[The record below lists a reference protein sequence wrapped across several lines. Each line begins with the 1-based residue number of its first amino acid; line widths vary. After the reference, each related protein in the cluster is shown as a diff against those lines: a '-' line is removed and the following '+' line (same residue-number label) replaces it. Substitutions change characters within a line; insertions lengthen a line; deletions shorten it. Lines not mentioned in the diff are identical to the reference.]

1 MATQGKK
8 INLNI
13 NFTSNIKTL
22 QEANQALAN
31 IIQKNSLLSKEGNTL
46 KSIYNTSGSLLAKM
60 TDLQKNNGTVTISE
74 MKKIQKEYEKI
85 TLAINNIQQAES
97 LAYKKQSD
105 NLQKATTEQQQLQ
118 KELQDTQK
126 IYKEMQQNKPVTA
139 ESFHTEPGKRGY
151 VAGQVKKK
159 NELSDFQK
167 SLLNSPNYEVEIDK
181 LAHTDLRKI
190 PNKHDEAFKKQ
201 VEEARQL
208 AEFIEKEKEYQEQ
221 ITQEYQEQL
230 DLQMKK
236 IQVAQVKVDEA
247 TSNVNNIQSGMNTST
262 TSQQELVKLQEQ
274 LGKSYETTT
283 KQIKLF
289 NDTGVKT
296 AQVNDKV
303 ESTTKKL
310 LKTSI
315 AHKIIVSGVTKI
327 LRSSVKAVMDM
338 DKALTDM
345 SIATG
350 MSREDAY
357 SLIPALNDMG
367 RAAGATTTEMA
378 ALTAEY
384 MKQGRTTKDSLQLA
398 TTTAKAAKISG
409 LSTADTVEYL
419 TSAINGFNLSANE
432 AVHVSDVFAKTA
444 AATATDFKDLAIA
457 LSKVGAQANSAG
469 MSLEFTTT
477 LLAKGMETTQ
487 EAPES
492 IGTALKTVVA
502 RMRELT
508 DYGAVL
514 EDDTSINK
522 VERALSAVGISL
534 RDTNGNFRDLDS
546 VFQELGPKWDSIN
559 TMQQQAIA
567 QAVAGTRQQSRFLAI
582 MQDWDRTMEISAVTL
597 DAAGASVYQFGKY
610 TDSIQY
616 SVTNLTTAWQGFV
629 ASFTNTDVI
638 KDTVQAGA
646 DIITVLTDFL
656 ELGDGAVGNFVAIGS
671 IVTAILIT
679 LHKWHQT
686 MVLNTEQLIQQT
698 MLSQGV
704 SREVAIEELNSR
716 KLLSIR
722 QKIYLAKER
731 ELKTTQK
738 IAKTEETQAAKQ
750 AKQELD
756 IKKKKL
762 ASLTQENKL
771 TTKQSDELGELVGK
785 NKDIKQLTDFR
796 TKQGKELQKWAKAN
810 NIEEEK
816 AKELAIAS
824 FAVKEG
830 ELAVEAA
837 STAFSEED
845 VKNEIALAAAKGI
858 TLTQEQAK
866 TILKIKQ
873 GQLSVEEAIL
883 QGIITKEQA
892 IQLGL
897 QKKSLGVA
905 IKEKAAEIGNTLIK
919 LAGTI
924 AKYWYI
930 AAPIA
935 AIVGGLIGTTVS
947 VGNIKAKEEAV
958 GENQEKIYENKE
970 KSSNITKLRDEYEEI
985 LKLKD
990 TGLADTEDLE
1000 RLESIEEELKEIDDD
1015 LVGTGQTLLA
1025 AITGKLEDLDEGTQ
1039 KLIEE
1044 NKGNV
1049 VDLATEKSAGAKWA
1063 ATGIGAAGTL
1073 LSGLSWALGPV
1084 VGIIGTAL
1092 FSGITAYVQEEVADN
1107 MARDNAKEV
1116 LGKEENQLALRQSA
1130 NYQATLN
1137 TTSLDA
1143 ATRKQ
1148 IVTDVDALYTAVDWE
1163 RFAEENY
1170 DNLETALNRLEDL
1183 YVDAA
1188 IDIGKAGNSTNHALS
1203 KQIEQYK
1210 IHRQELINEFGENSD
1225 MVEDFDRQYNRF
1237 KDLVGQESVIS
1248 TLEDKGVTSNQI
1260 FSLVTQLKNLGVS
1273 GEVAA
1278 EMLKKVASAEG
1289 DIATASGIFLDELI
1303 SRKNDFSNEGLAYW
1317 SNLTGV
1323 SIEDL
1328 KKKIDGEDTSELV
1341 SYIENVIY
1349 GFADLASSGINAS
1362 NIKIYRDKQAS
1373 KAENIL
1379 KINEEIA
1386 DGKLSTE
1393 MRDYISEYYGDLY
1406 ADPEFQKAL
1415 SEGNLAAIEMINAAF
1430 ESEYKDTIDNI
1441 RTAMDDAQSML
1452 NEDLRAYGFNS
1463 YEDFVEAKNNG
1474 ELEDQ
1479 LGSEWKS
1486 ISDRITQRAIDI
1498 QTYRDT
1504 ISDMEESAFNVE
1516 KLDEYSESIKALDAK
1531 IEELQE
1537 SLDDIGTG
1545 NLNTIKQLSTLYMEK
1560 AALTNL
1566 KLQEAL
1572 EKTAKTMN
1580 ITTDQLKDYY
1590 TIVNGKLIP
1599 NTVKINALQDEFR
1612 QAWLNGAESIE
1623 EATEALAEYEDIIED
1638 LNQQAVDDAIANQ
1651 EFYLEHMKSAY
1662 EKEAEALKESLDERK
1677 EMYDKYFDALEG
1689 EEETQDYEK
1698 ERQTLINRIAKLSTA
1713 TDSESLKQLK
1723 EAQQELGELNKEYNS
1738 SQREQRREAVS
1749 TRLDEAS
1756 ENIDKKLEEIL
1767 ADGNELWREWINQ
1780 AKNLD
1785 EESAKAWLSSLGQ
1798 FDGMTD
1804 LMIDNFMKGEWLDNK
1819 ATFDSYVNSGYTFD
1833 GITNAILEGIKQAP
1847 VTTTTENGDAINNQV
1862 SATIESIVIGENTN
1876 YSTEEIKELVQ
1887 KAFEDSWS
1895 AIATQWGINLNR
1907 KE

>member
-167 SLLNSPNYEVEIDK
+167 SLLNNPNYEVEINK
-181 LAHTDLRKI
+181 LANTDLRKI
-190 PNKHDEAFKKQ
+190 PNKHDEVFKKQ

-208 AEFIEKEKEYQEQ
+208 AELIGKEKEYQEQ

-236 IQVAQVKVDEA
+236 IQAAQVKVDEA
-247 TSNVNNIQSGMNTST
+247 ASNVNNIQSGMNTST

-327 LRSSVKAVMDM
+327 LRSSVKAVMGM

-350 MSREDAY
+350 MSREEAY

-384 MKQGRTTKDSLQLA
+384 MKQGRTIKDSLQLA

-502 RMRELT
+502 RMRELS

-546 VFQELGPKWDSIN
+546 IFQELGPKWDNIN

-597 DAAGASVYQFGKY
+597 DAAGASAYQFSKY

-629 ASFTNTDVI
+629 ASFTNTDAI

-646 DIITVLTDFL
+646 DIITVFTDFL

-686 MVLNTEQLIQQT
+686 MALNTEQLIQQT

-762 ASLTQENKL
+762 ASLKQENKL
-771 TTKQSDELGELVGK
+771 TTKQSDELGELVSK

-796 TKQGKELQKWAKAN
+796 TKQGKELQNWAKAN

-858 TLTQEQAK
+858 TLNQEQAE

-873 GQLSVEEAIL
+873 GQLSVEEAVL

-897 QKKSLGVA
+897 QKKSLGVV

-958 GENQEKIYENKE
+958 SKNQDTIYKNKENK
-970 KSSNITKLRDEYEEI
+970 TKVTSLKTEYEELWN
-985 LKLKD
+985 LKESGMSD
-990 TGLADTEDLE
+990 SEDIE
-1000 RLESIEEELKEIDDD
+1000 RLYAIEEELKEIDNT
-1015 LVGTGQTLLA
+1015 LVGTGQELIDTMNSYVDSLDSENRELA
-1025 AITGKLEDLDEGTQ
+1025 K
-1039 KLIEE
+1039 E
-1044 NKGNV
+1044 NKQNV
-1049 VDLATEKSAGAKWA
+1049 TELATEFRAQEFWA
-1063 ATGIGAAGTL
+1063 HFGLAFADIVSFAIGAAFGWH
-1073 LSGLSWALGPV
+1073 GA
-1084 VGIIGTAL
+1084 A
-1092 FSGITAYVQEEVADN
+1092 QESMKKN
-1107 MARDNAKEV
+1107 QAKEV
-1116 LGKEENQLALRQSA
+1116 LGDENNQLALRQAASYTA
-1130 NYQATLN
+1130 MDLVASSSEELQRKVLN
-1137 TTSLDA
+1137 E
-1143 ATRKQ
+1143 
-1148 IVTDVDALYTAVDWE
+1148 VDALYAKMDWDEFSDKYYDDLDNKLDSIEKLYTNAV
-1163 RFAEENY
+1163 Y
-1170 DNLETALNRLEDL
+1170 DIA
-1183 YVDAA
+1183 
-1188 IDIGKAGNSTNHALS
+1188 KASKSTTTPLT
-1203 KQIEQYK
+1203 KQIEAYQK
-1210 IHRQELINEFGENSD
+1210 NLKSLTNEFGEGSD
-1225 MVEDFDRQYNRF
+1225 IVKDYMQQYQNLNNLSENKETIR
-1237 KDLVGQESVIS
+1237 
-1248 TLEDKGVTSNQI
+1248 TLENQGFESNEILELLSSLKQI
-1260 FSLVTQLKNLGVS
+1260 NVS
-1273 GEVAA
+1273 GQSVADILSLIA
-1278 EMLKKVASAEG
+1278 SKGGDFNVALDG
-1289 DIATASGIFLDELI
+1289 FIDELI
-1303 SRKNDFSNEGLAYW
+1303 DKKYDYSDAGLNYW
-1317 SNLTGV
+1317 AQLGEKDV
-1323 SIEDL
+1323 AELQRWKQEDPVQL
-1328 KKKIDGEDTSELV
+1328 ANYIQTLIDG
-1341 SYIENVIY
+1341 
-1349 GFADLASSGINAS
+1349 FQDLATGGINAS
-1362 NIKIYRDKQAS
+1362 NIKTYRDKVIS
-1373 KAENIL
+1373 KQENLTDITTNIAE
-1379 KINEEIA
+1379 
-1386 DGKLSTE
+1386 GKLTTE
-1393 MRDYISEYYGDLY
+1393 NKDYLAGHFGDLY
-1406 ADPEFQKAL
+1406 AREDFQEALKNNSSKAVT
-1415 SEGNLAAIEMINAAF
+1415 MILNAANK
-1430 ESEYKDTIDNI
+1430 EIEDTVKDA
-1441 RTAMDDAQSML
+1441 TASL
-1452 NEDLRAYGFNS
+1452 ETERNEQQKSLRQYGFTD
-1463 YEDFVEAKNNG
+1463 YQEFIDFLDRSTEEQIEAKFG
-1474 ELEDQ
+1474 ED
-1479 LGSEWKS
+1479 WKS
-1486 ISDRITQRAIDI
+1486 VAAQIKTRQIDI
-1498 QTYRDT
+1498 QTLVD
-1504 ISDMEESAFNVE
+1504 S
-1516 KLDEYSESIKALDAK
+1516 
-1531 IEELQE
+1531 IEELNYGFGE
-1537 SLDDIGTG
+1537 SNEIDAYTAAMSQLEAQISATEEAMSDIESG
-1545 NLNTIKQLSTLYMEK
+1545 NLNSLVTLGKLYSEQMTL
-1560 AALTNL
+1560 AQSQFNN
-1566 KLQEAL
+1566 KLQT
-1572 EKTAKTMN
+1572 TATAMN
-1580 ITTDQLKDYY
+1580 LTVEELKNYY
-1590 TIVNGKLIP
+1590 SIVNGKIIP
-1599 NTVKINALQDEFR
+1599 NTNKLNNLSHEQRA
-1612 QAWLNGAESIE
+1612 AWLANIESLDE
-1623 EATEALAEYEDIIED
+1623 YANAADEALDAIKE
-1638 LNQQAVDDAIANQ
+1638 LQQQAVDDAIANQ

-1698 ERQTLINRIAKLSTA
+1698 EHQTLINRIAKLSTA
-1713 TDSESLKQLK
+1713 TDSKSLKQLK

-1767 ADGNELWREWINQ
+1767 ADGNELWKEWINQ

-1862 SATIESIVIGENTN
+1862 SATIENIIIGENTT
-1876 YSTEEIKELVQ
+1876 YSADEIKRLVQ
-1887 KAFEDSWS
+1887 SAFEDSWEQIVNQYGY
-1895 AIATQWGINLNR
+1895 ALNR